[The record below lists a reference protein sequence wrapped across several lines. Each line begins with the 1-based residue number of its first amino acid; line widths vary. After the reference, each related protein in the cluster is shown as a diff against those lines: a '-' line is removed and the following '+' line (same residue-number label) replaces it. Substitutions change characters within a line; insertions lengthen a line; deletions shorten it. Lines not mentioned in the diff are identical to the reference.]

1 MRKKE
6 DYMEVDLAKLMRALW
21 RKAWAIILAAVIFG
35 SAAFAYTRYLVTP
48 LYKARTLMYVN
59 NSSIS
64 VGSTKVNISQGD
76 LTAAQSLVD
85 TYIIILKTRTT
96 LNEVIEQSGVPYTC
110 NQLENMISASS
121 VNSTEIFYIEV
132 TSPDPKEAELLAN
145 TIGQVLPDKIS
156 SVVDG
161 SSVRIVDY
169 AVEPAHQA
177 SPSLTKNVT
186 LGVLLGVIL
195 ACGVIVIMQLRDDL
209 IHDSDYLLQTY
220 DIPVLAVIPELM
232 ASGKDR
238 SGYYG
243 SNPHKGQYLKAN
255 EQGGDKRG

>member
-1 MRKKE
+1 MKKNE

-35 SAAFAYTRYLVTP
+35 SAAFAYTQYLVTP
-48 LYKARTLMYVN
+48 LYKARTLLYVN

-64 VGSTKVNISQGD
+64 VGSTKVSISQGD

-96 LNEVIEQSGVPYTC
+96 LNEVIEQSGVGYSC
-110 NQLENMISASS
+110 EQLETMISASP
-121 VNSTEIFYIEV
+121 VNSTEIFRVEV

-145 TIGQVLPDKIS
+145 TIGQVLPGKIA
-156 SVVDG
+156 SVVEG

-177 SPSLTKNVT
+177 SPSLAKNVT
-186 LGVLLGVIL
+186 LGALVGVLL
-195 ACGVIVIMQLRDDL
+195 ACGIIIVAQLRDDL
-209 IHDSDYLLQTY
+209 IHDSDYLLQNY
-220 DIPVLAVIPELM
+220 DIPVLAVIPDLM
-232 ASGKDR
+232 STTKDR

-243 SNPHKGQYLKAN
+243 AGQHKGQYLKAS
-255 EQGGDKRG
+255 EQGGNKRG

>member
-35 SAAFAYTRYLVTP
+35 SAAFSYTRYLVTP